1 VAPNQPTDAGSGGS
15 SSAPVFSSPSPPENS
30 PGKAPTSRRV
40 KLAVAYD
47 GTAYAGWQIQPNG
60 TTIQEVMEGAFS
72 RILQEPVRLRAAGR
86 TDAGVHAR
94 EQVVD
99 FADAGVRDLE
109 TIVRGGNALLP
120 PDIRILSASDVPETF
135 DARRHATEKEYRYF
149 LYLSPVDS
157 PFLSRYAWRIE
168 KLLDPDAVREGLSR
182 LVGEHDFTSFRGQGC
197 TAISPVR
204 TIFRAE
210 VAKHDVPGLFSI
222 DVAGSGFLRHMV
234 RNIVGTVVN
243 AGKGKHSADHVGEI
257 LRARDRC
264 AAGVNAPPHGLFLWS
279 VSY

>member
-1 VAPNQPTDAGSGGS
+1 M
-15 SSAPVFSSPSPPENS
+15 
-30 PGKAPTSRRV
+30 SRRV

-47 GTAYAGWQIQPNG
+47 GTEYAGWQVQPNG

-120 PDIRILSASDVPETF
+120 PAIRVLSASVAPETF

-157 PFLSRYAWRIE
+157 PFLSRYAWHIE
-168 KLLDPDAVREGLSR
+168 APLDLEAVREGLSH
-182 LVGEHDFTSFRGQGC
+182 LVGEHDFSSFRGQGC

-204 TIFRAE
+204 TVFRAE
-210 VAKHDVPGLFSI
+210 VAKHDVPGLVSI
-222 DVAGSGFLRHMV
+222 DVAGAGFLRHMV

-243 AGKGKHSADHVGEI
+243 AGKGKHSADHIGEI
-257 LRARDRC
+257 LRARDRS
-264 AAGVNAPPHGLFLWS
+264 AAGVNAPPNGLFLWR

>member
-1 VAPNQPTDAGSGGS
+1 MP
-15 SSAPVFSSPSPPENS
+15 
-30 PGKAPTSRRV
+30 RRV

-47 GTAYAGWQIQPNG
+47 GTAYAGWQVQPNG
-60 TTIQEVMEGAFS
+60 RSIQATMEEALA
-72 RILQEPVRLRAAGR
+72 RILQEPVRVRAAGR

-99 FADAGVRDLE
+99 FYDAGARDLE
-109 TIVRGGNALLP
+109 TIVHGGNALLP
-120 PDIRILSASDVPETF
+120 PDIRVLSASVAPETF

-157 PFLSRYAWRIE
+157 PFHFRYAWHIE
-168 KLLDPDAVREGLSR
+168 KPLDLEAVREGLSH
-182 LVGEHDFTSFRGQGC
+182 LVGEHDFSSFRGQGC
-197 TAISPVR
+197 NAVSPVR

-210 VAKHDVPGLFSI
+210 VAGHDVPGLISI
-222 DVAGSGFLRHMV
+222 DVAGAGFLRHMV

-257 LRARDRC
+257 LRARDRSS
-264 AAGVNAPPHGLFLWS
+264 AGVNAPPHGLFLWR

>member
-1 VAPNQPTDAGSGGS
+1 MP
-15 SSAPVFSSPSPPENS
+15 
-30 PGKAPTSRRV
+30 RRV
-40 KLAVAYD
+40 KLTVAYD

-60 TTIQEVMEGAFS
+60 PTLQATLEKVLA
-72 RILQEPVRLRAAGR
+72 RILQDPVRVRAAGR

-109 TIVRGGNALLP
+109 TIVHGGNALLP
-120 PDIRILSASDVPETF
+120 SDIRILSAGEAPEAF

-149 LYLSPVDS
+149 LYISPVPS
-157 PFLSRYAWRIE
+157 PFLSRYAWHIE
-168 KLLDPDAVREGLSR
+168 KPIDLVAVREGLSL

-197 TAISPVR
+197 TAVSPVR
-204 TIFRAE
+204 TVFRAE
-210 VAKHDVPGLFSI
+210 VTKHDVPGLFSI
-222 DVAGSGFLRHMV
+222 DVAGAGFLRHMV

-243 AGKGKHSADHVGEI
+243 AGKGRHSADHVGEI
-257 LRARDRC
+257 LQARNRSS
-264 AAGVNAPPHGLFLWS
+264 AGVNAPPHGLFLWR

>member
-1 VAPNQPTDAGSGGS
+1 MP
-15 SSAPVFSSPSPPENS
+15 
-30 PGKAPTSRRV
+30 RRV

-47 GTAYAGWQIQPNG
+47 GTAYAGWQIQSNG

-120 PDIRILSASDVPETF
+120 PDIRILSASVVPETF
-135 DARRHATEKEYRYF
+135 DSRRHATEKEYRYF

-168 KLLDPDAVREGLSR
+168 KLLDVDAVRESLSR

>member
-1 VAPNQPTDAGSGGS
+1 M
-15 SSAPVFSSPSPPENS
+15 
-30 PGKAPTSRRV
+30 SRRV

-47 GTAYAGWQIQPNG
+47 GTEYAGWQIQPNG

-94 EQVVD
+94 EQIVD

-120 PDIRILSASDVPETF
+120 PAIRVLSASVAPETF

-157 PFLSRYAWRIE
+157 PFLSRYAWHIE
-168 KLLDPDAVREGLSR
+168 KPLDLHAVREGLSH
-182 LVGEHDFTSFRGQGC
+182 LVGEHDFSSFRGQGC

-204 TIFRAE
+204 TVFRAE
-210 VAKHDVPGLFSI
+210 VTKHDVPGLISI
-222 DVAGSGFLRHMV
+222 DVAGAGFLRHMV

-243 AGKGKHSADHVGEI
+243 AGKGKHSADHVGAI
-257 LRARDRC
+257 LRARDRS
-264 AAGVNAPPHGLFLWS
+264 AAGVNAPPHGLFLWR

>member
-1 VAPNQPTDAGSGGS
+1 MP
-15 SSAPVFSSPSPPENS
+15 
-30 PGKAPTSRRV
+30 RRV
-40 KLAVAYD
+40 KLTVAYD
-47 GTAYAGWQIQPNG
+47 GTAYAGWQIQSNG

-120 PDIRILSASDVPETF
+120 PDIRILSASVVPETF
-135 DARRHATEKEYRYF
+135 DSRRHATEKEYRYF

-168 KLLDPDAVREGLSR
+168 KLLDVDAVRESLSR

>member
-1 VAPNQPTDAGSGGS
+1 
-15 SSAPVFSSPSPPENS
+15 
-30 PGKAPTSRRV
+30 
-40 KLAVAYD
+40 
-47 GTAYAGWQIQPNG
+47 
-60 TTIQEVMEGAFS
+60 MEGAFS

-120 PDIRILSASDVPETF
+120 PDIRILSASVVPETF
-135 DARRHATEKEYRYF
+135 DSRRHATEKEYRYF

-168 KLLDPDAVREGLSR
+168 KLLDVDAVRESLSR

>member
-1 VAPNQPTDAGSGGS
+1 MTH
-15 SSAPVFSSPSPPENS
+15 PV
-30 PGKAPTSRRV
+30 RRV
-40 KLAVAYD
+40 KLTVAYD

-60 TTIQEVMEGAFS
+60 PTVQATLEEVLA
-72 RILQEPVRLRAAGR
+72 RILQEPVRVRAAGR

-99 FADAGVRDLE
+99 FSDAGARDLD
-109 TIVRGGNALLP
+109 TIVRGGNGLLP
-120 PDIRILSASDVPETF
+120 PDIRILSAEEVPEAF
-135 DARRHATEKEYRYF
+135 DARRHAKEKEYRYF
-149 LYLSPVDS
+149 LYLSPVAS
-157 PFLSRYAWRIE
+157 PFLSRYAWHIE
-168 KLLDPDAVREGLSR
+168 KPLDLVAVRAGLSQ

-204 TIFRAE
+204 TVVRAE
-210 VAKHDVPGLFSI
+210 VEKHDVTGLFSI
-222 DVAGSGFLRHMV
+222 DVAGAGFLRHMV
-234 RNIVGTVVN
+234 RNMVGTVIN

-257 LRARDRC
+257 LRARNRT